1 LINKSHKIHLD
12 IIKFASFFVEPFVSL
27 KKKKKTVA
35 LLLVSY
41 SNSSKPSKKS
51 AKDHIQQQNICMIIH
66 QPQKTKQPTFQVS
79 G

>member
-1 LINKSHKIHLD
+1 
-12 IIKFASFFVEPFVSL
+12 
-27 KKKKKTVA
+27 